1 MKIVPTLYQ
10 VNIASDHLYPVISAV
25 SGSEV
30 FLRTFQDSK
39 YVWKAWMSLITI
51 SDELQCGVKKLD
63 LSTFIITQFRRMN

>member
-1 MKIVPTLYQ
+1 MKIVSTLYQ

-39 YVWKAWMSLITI
+39 YVWKA
-51 SDELQCGVKKLD
+51 
-63 LSTFIITQFRRMN
+63 